1 MILKNYRFAIHTAKS
16 ESGPL
21 VLLEYMSQG
30 IPFLAYRT
38 GEVAEKI
45 AGHFPDFIM
54 NDFNI
59 DKWANQIKK
68 LMNSDLK
75 QIETKM
81 ISYFET
87 NYSEKKYY
95 SKCISI
101 YQNVLIS

>member
-1 MILKNYRFAIHTAKS
+1 
-16 ESGPL
+16 
-21 VLLEYMSQG
+21 MSQG

-45 AGHFPDFIM
+45 ADYFPDFIM
-54 NDFNI
+54 DDLNI
-59 DKWANQIKK
+59 DKWVNQIKK

-75 QIETKM
+75 QIEKKM

>member
-1 MILKNYRFAIHTAKS
+1 MNNMNNIELHKIDLPYSDI
-16 ESGPL
+16 
-21 VLLEYMSQG
+21 MS
-30 IPFLAYRT
+30 
-38 GEVAEKI
+38 
-45 AGHFPDFIM
+45 
-54 NDFNI
+54 DFNI
-59 DKWANQIKK
+59 DKCANQIKK

-101 YQNVLIS
+101 YQNVLNS